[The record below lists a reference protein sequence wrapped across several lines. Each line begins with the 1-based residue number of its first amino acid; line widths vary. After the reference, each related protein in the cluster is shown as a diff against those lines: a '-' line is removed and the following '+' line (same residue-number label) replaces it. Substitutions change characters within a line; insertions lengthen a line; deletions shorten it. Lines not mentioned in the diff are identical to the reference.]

1 MREFRV
7 LLTRREIAGLGLLL
21 AALVVAW
28 QQWVHVA
35 VFDVHDHDE
44 LFVVHWLR
52 DALLAVPP
60 AVVAV
65 AGGVLVTRKVAER
78 RPDFNPLV
86 ARATSTALIFS
97 VLLIP
102 SVGIHTAVDDALGGS
117 GGLGS
122 IEPAPG
128 AGYLLADDG
137 GLEAASGFFGQLAH
151 GARDAAMAMPIAA
164 MVLLVALAAPQLWAH
179 ATRPA
184 HAKPSGGPLME
195 RRELFRYSGAGAAAL
210 ALSSSGLTVLSVRKA
225 HAAEP
230 GEAIP
235 WLSDDIELVMR
246 DGIINMIDGTP
257 VYHYGWGF
265 RSGGLDERESLHVPG
280 PVLWSNADD
289 VIEVTVTNDLDA
301 PHSFFIE
308 GVVDSGPIQ
317 PGDSVTVTFDA
328 PEAGTYMYQDGI
340 NRPVNRTLGL
350 HGVLIVMPDDGS
362 LRSSPDLDSQY
373 WTFVTQWVWLFNS
386 IDPAFNARAQAN
398 RSIDP
403 DDFIANFKPRY
414 FTINGR
420 TGSIAAHEE
429 TAPDTVVIDEVGNAA
444 LIRMVNAGVAMNGPH
459 IHGNHCYV
467 IGQDGEVPQNIMW
480 KDTFR
485 LMPEGRTDLFLPFN
499 IPPNAVH
506 FPPPESGRKFLKE
519 LHGKDTEGTWPMHCH
534 IEMSQTAGG
543 GLYPQGALTDWKEK
557 I

>member
-28 QQWVHVA
+28 QQWVHVV

-52 DALLAVPP
+52 DTLLAVPP
-60 AVVAV
+60 AVLAV
-65 AGGVLVTRKVAER
+65 AGGVMVTAWMVER
-78 RPDFNPLV
+78 RPDFSPLV
-86 ARATSTALIFS
+86 ARATATALLFAA
-97 VLLIP
+97 LLIP
-102 SVGIHTAVDDALGGS
+102 SVAVHTAVDDALGGS

-137 GLEAASGFFGQLAH
+137 GLESASGFLGQLAH
-151 GARDAAMAMPIAA
+151 GARDAALAMPIAA

-179 ATRPA
+179 VTSPTRATSA
-184 HAKPSGGPLME
+184 GGPLLE

-225 HAAEP
+225 HAAP
-230 GEAIP
+230 AGEAIP

-246 DGIINMIDGTP
+246 DGIITMIDGTP

-317 PGDSVTVTFDA
+317 PGESVTVTFDA
-328 PEAGTYMYQDGI
+328 PEAGTYLYQDGI

-350 HGVLIVMPDDGS
+350 HGVLIVMPEDGS

-373 WTFVTQWVWLFNS
+373 WTFTTQWVWLFNS

-398 RSIDP
+398 RTIDP

-420 TGSIAAHEE
+420 IGSLAAHEE
-429 TAPDTVVIDEVGNAA
+429 TAPDTVVIDEVGNPA

-467 IGQDGEVPQNIMW
+467 VGVDGDVPQNIMW

-506 FPPPESGRKFLKE
+506 FPPPESGQEFLRE
-519 LHGKDTEGTWPMHCH
+519 LHGKDMEGTWPMHCH
-534 IEMSQTAGG
+534 IEMTQTAGG